1 MTREAERKRL
11 VELFYKANERFT
23 DDDMTEEKA
32 IEALA
37 DHLLDNG
44 IVVPPC
50 RVGDKVWLISQNGQ
64 YVYDTDVVIVYRDI
78 DGVYFETIQN
88 DVFDDEDIN
97 ETVFLTR
104 EDAEAKLKEGGEE

>member
-1 MTREAERKRL
+1 MNREAERKRL
-11 VELFYKANERFT
+11 IETLSWIRYKAFPT
-23 DDDMTEEKA
+23 DEKA
-32 IEALA
+32 WEFIA
-37 DHLLDNG
+37 DRLLDDG
-44 IVVPPC
+44 VIVPPC
-50 RVGDKVWLISQNGQ
+50 KVGDKVWLVSQNGQ

-104 EDAEAKLKEGGEE
+104 GQALKALEGKGE